1 MHRLLLNITNALVL
15 LLSVLVSHSDAFS
28 IRHHIATRS
37 SSVLL
42 KYPPSYSFDDYKLNS
57 VIFPVITTRP
67 MKTLNTPT
75 TLYSSSNMDM
85 DPIISEAALKLK
97 RLNWFS
103 WWSQVI
109 LTVVSSITLLF
120 ARSVLQAGKSNRS
133 ELVTGGFFLAGS
145 GITVSFLSIIWTWG
159 GTRLSRRILRKSEEY
174 SRIRVASV
182 IRRTV
187 KVGAMLNLFGML
199 FTLIGAEQII
209 GLLAAKI
216 LTTQGANP
224 FTSNAQILGGQVTP
238 FNAIDILI
246 VQANT
251 NTLVSHFVSLVCAL
265 SMTKSVGKLDPPSSE
280 DDPR

>member
-1 MHRLLLNITNALVL
+1 MYPIRCIITNALIL
-15 LLSVLVSHSDAFS
+15 FLVGLISDSNAFS
-28 IRHHIATRS
+28 SRYPISITTNRISRNGSSLLKRPPS
-37 SSVLL
+37 SS
-42 KYPPSYSFDDYKLNS
+42 PSLNQQQSIRTLRPSTHLNS
-57 VIFPVITTRP
+57 SDQLV
-67 MKTLNTPT
+67 
-75 TLYSSSNMDM
+75 
-85 DPIISEAALKLK
+85 SEAALKLK

-120 ARSVLQAGKSNRS
+120 ARSVLQAGKNNSS

-145 GITVSFLSIIWTWG
+145 GITASFLSIIWTWG

-216 LTTQGANP
+216 LTAQGANP

-251 NTLVSHFVSLVCAL
+251 NTLVSHFVSLVCTL

-280 DDPR
+280 DEPR